1 MVMIIEYQ
9 KRRNRVLTLIDNNE
23 INTLFNDLMHTLDER
38 GDLNAV
44 TTIVA
49 NNIAYNEYLIG
60 LLQDDIAERGAIEE
74 IIRGANVVSQAN
86 KSISEI
92 RTLNTV
98 NSKLYNDLKILPKE
112 VKEKFEEDPLD
123 AWVK

>member
-1 MVMIIEYQ
+1 MVMIIKYQ
-9 KRRNRVLTLIDNNE
+9 ERRNRMLTLVDNPDTNLLLD
-23 INTLFNDLMHTLDER
+23 NLLATLDER

-44 TTIVA
+44 TVIVA

-74 IIRGANVVSQAN
+74 IVRGANLIMQAN
-86 KSISEI
+86 KSIAEI

-98 NSKLYNDLKILPKE
+98 NSKLYNDLKILPRE

-123 AWVK
+123 MWVK

>member
-1 MVMIIEYQ
+1 MIIKYQ
-9 KRRNRVLTLIDNNE
+9 ERRNRMLTLIDNPDTNLLLD
-23 INTLFNDLMHTLDER
+23 NLLATLDER

-44 TTIVA
+44 TVIVA

-74 IIRGANVVSQAN
+74 IVRGANLIMQAN
-86 KSISEI
+86 KSIAEI

-98 NSKLYNDLKILPKE
+98 NSKLYNDLKILPRE

-123 AWVK
+123 MWVK

>member
-1 MVMIIEYQ
+1 MVMIIKYQ
-9 KRRNRVLTLIDNNE
+9 ERRNRMLTLIDNPDTNLLLD
-23 INTLFNDLMHTLDER
+23 NLLATLDER

-44 TTIVA
+44 TVIVA

-74 IIRGANVVSQAN
+74 IVRGANLVMQAN
-86 KSISEI
+86 KSIAEI

-98 NSKLYNDLKILPKE
+98 NSKLYNDLKILPRE

-123 AWVK
+123 QWVK